1 MREVYI
7 NLLINAIKYSPPR
20 KKIEVIVKKEK
31 NEILSA
37 VKDYGYGIP
46 KNEKEKVF
54 TRFFR
59 GRNVVKKVTEGTG
72 LGLYLTKII
81 VEKAGGRIWFESEEE
96 KGTTFYFTL
105 PLSGMKRKE
114 GEVYLN

>member
-1 MREVYI
+1 LREVYI

-59 GRNVVKKVTEGTG
+59 GRNVVKKITEGTG

-81 VEKAGGRIWFESEEE
+81 VEKAGGVEFGLKMKKKKEQL
-96 KGTTFYFTL
+96 FTL
-105 PLSGMKRKE
+105 LFLYQG
-114 GEVYLN
+114 